1 MKHETSIVKVNYRQ
15 MKQETYLVAL
25 MIHTAEDIIVSAMDA
40 DKKAIGTVMIA
51 GIQLEMM
58 IKEILNEYD

>member
-1 MKHETSIVKVNYRQ
+1 MKHETFIVKVNYP
-15 MKQETYLVAL
+15 KQKQDIYLAAL
-25 MIHTAEDIIVSAMDA
+25 MIHTAEDIIVLTTKVG
-40 DKKAIGTVMIA
+40 KKAIGIVMIA